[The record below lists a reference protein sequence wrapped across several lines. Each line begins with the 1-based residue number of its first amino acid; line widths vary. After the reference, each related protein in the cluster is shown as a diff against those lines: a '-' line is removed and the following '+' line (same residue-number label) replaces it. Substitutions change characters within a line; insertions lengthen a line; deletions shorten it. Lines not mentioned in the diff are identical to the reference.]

1 MPGQPSANQVGPRGV
16 ANGLRPG
23 VGSLWGL
30 REFSGGTRIIF
41 FGLTPR
47 RPAAIVAPSG
57 LSELRSPQQGPA
69 AALGTKA
76 KFFSAESR
84 RSAPGWAPP
93 AEIRKVRNS
102 IFSRALGPRRA
113 PRPPPG
119 SDRSA
124 DALPGKCRA
133 SCPWGGGERPPPRG
147 GLLVQTPRIFS
158 LAPRCP
164 FLWGAV
170 PGGCPVRGCRFGW
183 GRGARGWCARP
194 CTAPGKLEKNE
205 KMLPPA
211 PRSGIG
217 PCPPHPGAQSRS
229 LAVRKPKNLLP
240 NGKPASA
247 VPRGAPRSPIPRP
260 RPFRAFARRG
270 GANSCAAR
278 APAVALGKAR
288 RSPGVVG

>member
-1 MPGQPSANQVGPRGV
+1 MFFSGRPRGAQRRSSPPAGSASSAHPNRDPRRRWGPKRNFFRPNPGV
-16 ANGLRPG
+16 PRRGGRRPRNSAKCKNRFPLRQWGAGGRPGPHWAQIAPLMPCRASAGQDAPGGAANGLRPG
-23 VGSLWGL
+23 GGCSFRL
-30 REFSGGTRIIF
+30 REFSLLRPGARSFGG
-41 FGLTPR
+41 
-47 RPAAIVAPSG
+47 
-57 LSELRSPQQGPA
+57 RSPVA
-69 AALGTKA
+69 AQCG
-76 KFFSAESR
+76 
-84 RSAPGWAPP
+84 
-93 AEIRKVRNS
+93 V
-102 IFSRALGPRRA
+102 
-113 PRPPPG
+113 
-119 SDRSA
+119 A
-124 DALPGKCRA
+124 DLV
-133 SCPWGGGERPPPRG
+133 GGGGREGGVHGRARLRG
-147 GLLVQTPRIFS
+147 N
-158 LAPRCP
+158 
-164 FLWGAV
+164 W
-170 PGGCPVRGCRFGW
+170 
-183 GRGARGWCARP
+183 
-194 CTAPGKLEKNE
+194 EKMK